1 MRSTQTL
8 RGLLAGALALTLFQF
23 PRAAA
28 GGSSPTYT
36 IPPRNFTGCQT
47 ANAGDPGSCNP
58 SYQGRGGT
66 FACTDRGPEAS
77 YVKDREAK
85 IKALTD
91 LIDTLDAEI
100 AALDADMALLQVRID
115 QAESPGS
122 TTDLATLRDLQ
133 KRYSE
138 DGKSRHSLNVKDF
151 NAMRDRAFLLN
162 ERDKTEYNHHEGCH
176 CQYFCDT
183 GSYQCPGE
191 PPPPP
196 APNKPRI
203 GIGGGQCR

>member
-8 RGLLAGALALTLFQF
+8 RVLLAGALALTLFQF

-36 IPPRNFTGCQT
+36 IPPNFTGCQIT
-47 ANAGDPGSCNP
+47 YVGYQPYCKP
-58 SYQGRGGT
+58 SYQGGGGT

-85 IKALTD
+85 IKALSD
-91 LIDTLDAEI
+91 LIDTLEAEI
-100 AALDADMALLQVRID
+100 AALDANIALLQVRID

-122 TTDLATLRDLQ
+122 TVDLSTLRSLQ
-133 KRYSE
+133 KQYSE
-138 DGKSRHSLNVKDF
+138 DVKSRSSLGAQDT
-151 NAMRDRAFLLN
+151 NALTTREFLLN